1 MNIYTVMISLLDNPD
16 RQDFELDRSDN
27 LQRARSIAN
36 DIKNNPF
43 ITKVRIDKIEITED
57 KEDVKV

>member
-1 MNIYTVMISLLDNPD
+1 MISLLDNPD